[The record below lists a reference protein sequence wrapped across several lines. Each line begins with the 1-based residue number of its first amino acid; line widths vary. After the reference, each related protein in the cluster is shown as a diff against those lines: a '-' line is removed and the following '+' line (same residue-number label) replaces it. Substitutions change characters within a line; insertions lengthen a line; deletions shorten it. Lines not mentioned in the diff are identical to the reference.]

1 MVRNQIC
8 LYQNPNTHLLVNYC
22 GYLPFLDG
30 LFVKPSVEK
39 EKKRKAGKVS
49 KFGKREIPVCV
60 IGAIKSKC
68 GFLDFEPAWPCKML
82 GKTEYGIYKIQ
93 SGIKAKS
100 TLGKI
105 ILNPWLENIGFPHNV
120 HAISI
125 YISSLEISQFFQ
137 CRLFQVAPFSHCGL
151 NTYKYCGRNGW
162 IAEEDSPGGPG
173 SPRWS

>member
-39 EKKRKAGKVS
+39 EKKRKTGKVP

-68 GFLDFEPAWPCKML
+68 GFLDF
-82 GKTEYGIYKIQ
+82 Q
-93 SGIKAKS
+93 
-100 TLGKI
+100 
-105 ILNPWLENIGFPHNV
+105 
-120 HAISI
+120 
-125 YISSLEISQFFQ
+125 
-137 CRLFQVAPFSHCGL
+137 
-151 NTYKYCGRNGW
+151 
-162 IAEEDSPGGPG
+162 PG
-173 SPRWS
+173 